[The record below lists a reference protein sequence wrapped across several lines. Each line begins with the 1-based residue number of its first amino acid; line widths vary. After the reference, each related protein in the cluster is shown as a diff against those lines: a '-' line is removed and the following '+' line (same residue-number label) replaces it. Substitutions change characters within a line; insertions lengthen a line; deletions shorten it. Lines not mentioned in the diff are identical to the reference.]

1 MNDYIFTWLA
11 GFGIGS
17 ALATML
23 MGWITSR
30 EFREWKSLCDASIEV
45 AERYKKERD
54 EVRRELWKTATAL
67 AARSCEERNARSG
80 PARREAQENP
90 AAAA

>member
-1 MNDYIFTWLA
+1 MTDYLLTWLA

-23 MGWITSR
+23 MGWITRR
-30 EFREWKSLCDASIEV
+30 EFREWKSLCDAGIEV

-54 EVRRELWKTATAL
+54 GALRELWKQSTSL
-67 AARSCEERNARSG
+67 AARSREDRS
-80 PARREAQENP
+80 A
-90 AAAA
+90 